1 LGIFAMTFA
10 NAHHQHTHAPLI
22 TPALRHFGDGI
33 YALDS
38 GYFRDEFD
46 AVHLVVEGGRV
57 AIIDTSTKYPAPRVM
72 ESIRALGLGPEHVD
86 WIVLTHV
93 HLDHAGGA
101 GELMRLCPNAQLT
114 VHPRGTRHMV
124 DPSKL
129 WAAVC
134 EVYGT
139 EMAEREYGSLEPIAQ
154 DRILET
160 PEGTTITLAGRTFE
174 FWDAPGH
181 AKHHV
186 YIRDTKTNSFFTGD
200 TFGISYRDFDTSIG
214 AYIFVTSSP
223 SQFSPDELGT
233 TMRRL
238 LATKPPAVYLTHYAQ
253 VRDVARH
260 GETLLRQTDQYAE
273 IGLRHQGAGSERA
286 ALIRNDLTRL
296 MLRDLH
302 THGVT
307 LSERQCLEVLDL
319 DLKLNSDGL
328 VCWLDTLKR

>member
-1 LGIFAMTFA
+1 MTSA
-10 NAHHQHTHAPLI
+10 NPHHQHRHAPLV
-22 TPALRHFGDGI
+22 TPVLRNFGDGI
-33 YALDS
+33 YAIDS

-46 AVHLVVEGGRV
+46 AVHLVVENGRI
-57 AIIDTSTKYPAPRVM
+57 AIIDTSTKYAVPRVL

-86 WIVLTHV
+86 WVVLTHV

-101 GELMRLCPNAQLT
+101 GELMRLCPNARLT

-139 EMAEREYGSLEPIAQ
+139 EMAVREYGSLVPIAQ
-154 DRILET
+154 DRIQET
-160 PEGTTITLAGRTFE
+160 PEGATIELAGRVLE

-200 TFGISYRDFDTSIG
+200 TFGISYRDFDTANG

-223 SQFSPDELGT
+223 SQFSPAELGT

-238 LATKPPAVYLTHYAQ
+238 LAAKPPAVYLTHYSQ
-253 VRDVARH
+253 VKNVAAH
-260 GETLLRQTDQYAE
+260 GEFLLRQTDQYAE
-273 IGLRHQGAGSERA
+273 IGLRHRYQGPERA
-286 ALIRNDLTRL
+286 GLIRQDLAQL
-296 MLRDLH
+296 MLAQLH
-302 THGVT
+302 AHGVG
-307 LSERQCLEVLDL
+307 LSEQQCLEVLDL

-328 VCWLDTLKR
+328 VCWLDTLKS

>member
-1 LGIFAMTFA
+1 MTFA
-10 NAHHQHTHAPLI
+10 NAYHQHAHATLI
-22 TPALRHFGDGI
+22 TPVLRNFGDGI
-33 YALDS
+33 FAIDS

-46 AVHLVVEGGRV
+46 AVHLLVENNRI
-57 AIIDTSTKYPAPRVM
+57 AIIDTSTKYAAPRIL

-101 GELMRLCPNAQLT
+101 GELMRLCPNARLT

-134 EVYGT
+134 DVYGT
-139 EMAEREYGSLEPIAQ
+139 EMAQREYGGLEPIAQ
-154 DRILET
+154 DRIVET
-160 PEGTTITLAGRTFE
+160 PEGTTIKLADRVIE
-174 FWDAPGH
+174 FWDSPGH

-200 TFGISYRDFDTSIG
+200 TFGISYRDFDTAHG

-223 SQFSPDELGT
+223 SQFSPEELGT
-233 TMRRL
+233 SMRRL
-238 LATKPPAVYLTHYAQ
+238 LAAKPPAVYLTHYAQ
-253 VRDVARH
+253 VQDVARH
-260 GETLLRQTDQYAE
+260 GDFLLRQTEQFAE
-273 IGLRHQGAGSERA
+273 IGLRHQGAGVDRA
-286 ALIRNDLTRL
+286 TLIRKDMTQL
-296 MLRDLH
+296 MLSQLRE
-302 THGVT
+302 HGVG
-307 LSERQCLEVLDL
+307 LSDSQCLTVLDL

-328 VCWLDTLKR
+328 VCWLDTLKA

>member
-1 LGIFAMTFA
+1 MTFTSPY
-10 NAHHQHTHAPLI
+10 HQHAQAPLI
-22 TPALRHFGDGI
+22 TPVLRNFGDGI
-33 YALDS
+33 YAIDS

-46 AVHLVVEGGRV
+46 AVHLVVENGRV
-57 AIIDTSTKYPAPRVM
+57 AIIDTSTKYAAPRVI

-101 GELMRLCPNAQLT
+101 GELMRLCPNARLT

-134 EVYGT
+134 DVYGQ
-139 EMAEREYGSLEPIAQ
+139 EMAVREYGSLEPIAQ
-154 DRILET
+154 DRIVET
-160 PEGTTITLAGRTFE
+160 PEGATISLAGRVFE
-174 FWDAPGH
+174 FWDSPGH

-200 TFGISYRDFDTSIG
+200 TFGISYRDFDTANG

-223 SQFSPDELGT
+223 SQFSPDDLGPT
-233 TMRRL
+233 IRRL
-238 LATKPPAVYLTHYAQ
+238 LAAKPPAVYLTHYAQ

-260 GETLLRQTDQYAE
+260 GDFLLRQTDQYAE
-273 IGLRHQGAGSERA
+273 IGLRHRHAGEHRA
-286 ALIRNDLTRL
+286 SLIRQDLTQL
-296 MLRDLH
+296 MLSQLQD
-302 THGVT
+302 HGVALT
-307 LSERQCLEVLDL
+307 QAQSLEVLDL

-328 VCWLDTLKR
+328 VCWLDTLKA